1 MHVYVGVVV
10 FKYLIYAGKYNFH
23 FSKWVNSNQCFQFPS
38 ASNFCRES
46 RGFRNIST
54 SPTTGMAVLIYYIY
68 LLYLLSIQSI
78 SIYLTIYLS
87 ILSTQ
92 GWVCAAIGCVQCTAV
107 FLSSSSI
114 CLIAVDRW
122 EHQGLLVLSHL
133 RVYAK
138 CAWNWDANTK
148 VMRDKQLH
156 RFLSWLWFLRWYPNF
171 KPTYS
176 V

>member
-1 MHVYVGVVV
+1 MSK
-10 FKYLIYAGKYNFH
+10 FKPMFSISFCFQLLQRITWLSQYLH
-23 FSKWVNSNQCFQFPS
+23 FSNYRDGCVDILY
-38 ASNFCRES
+38 
-46 RGFRNIST
+46 IST
-54 SPTTGMAVLIYYIY
+54 VSIIYTEHIY
-68 LLYLLSIQSI
+68 LS
-78 SIYLTIYLS
+78 IYLS